1 MVSNLTAEN
10 KGTITLYARWKKI
23 SFSDDS
29 DNDTEVQSVQNTPD
43 TLNQEASVSDEPTI
57 DDAAYENTAS
67 EQMKSQEAEQTT
79 TEPEESTESVTQ
91 EAITSE

>member
-1 MVSNLTAEN
+1 MEKN
-10 KGTITLYARWKKI
+10 
-23 SFSDDS
+23 
-29 DNDTEVQSVQNTPD
+29 
-43 TLNQEASVSDEPTI
+43 SVSDEPTI

-91 EAITSE
+91 EAIASE